1 MHNHNELTRSSL
13 PNWSQRQDFPVSSDK
28 IVEWLLGTRAATWCN
43 ISLGHVRFI
52 HSCFLSRYNLDTNVW
67 SLFLLGRRWRYR
79 GSLRM
84 NPGSHLSFFFF
95 AMHCQIPIQ
104 SYRNTYP
111 GSYWNAATAPADPLG
126 FQGDRT
132 PAKKQWSLLLKSHIT
147 TETVR
152 MHRSTL
158 YYKIG
163 ERYMNMLSF
172 STPKIVSVSQLIV
185 QKRQSF

>member
-28 IVEWLLGTRAATWCN
+28 IVEWLLGRRAATWCN

-79 GSLRM
+79 GSLRL

-95 AMHCQIPIQ
+95 FCEALSDPDPVIQ
-104 SYRNTYP
+104 KHLPR
-111 GSYWNAATAPADPLG
+111 
-126 FQGDRT
+126 Q
-132 PAKKQWSLLLKSHIT
+132 LLKCCHSPCRPPGFSRGQNPSKEAIEPT
-147 TETVR
+147 AEIA
-152 MHRSTL
+152 
-158 YYKIG
+158 YYHWNCEDAPFNAVLQNRGKIH
-163 ERYMNMLSF
+163 EYVVIFNPQNSLS
-172 STPKIVSVSQLIV
+172 
-185 QKRQSF
+185 

>member
-28 IVEWLLGTRAATWCN
+28 IVEWLLGRRAATWCN

-79 GSLRM
+79 GSLRL

-95 AMHCQIPIQ
+95 LRGTVR
-104 SYRNTYP
+104 SR
-111 GSYWNAATAPADPLG
+111 S
-126 FQGDRT
+126 
-132 PAKKQWSLLLKSHIT
+132 SH
-147 TETVR
+147 TETLTQAVTE
-152 MHRSTL
+152 MLPQPLQTPWVFKGTEPQQRSNRAYCWNRILPLKLWGCT
-158 YYKIG
+158 
-163 ERYMNMLSF
+163 
-172 STPKIVSVSQLIV
+172 V
-185 QKRQSF
+185 QRCTTK